1 MLEFYKHVTSG
12 IFEYLIF
19 ACLMVGTLFTI
30 QIMVVAA
37 IRVVI
42 SEFFTQKLVHKHSV
56 KIMADLDAEE
66 KEEVKAILKD

>member
-1 MLEFYKHVTSG
+1 
-12 IFEYLIF
+12 
-19 ACLMVGTLFTI
+19 MVGTLFTI